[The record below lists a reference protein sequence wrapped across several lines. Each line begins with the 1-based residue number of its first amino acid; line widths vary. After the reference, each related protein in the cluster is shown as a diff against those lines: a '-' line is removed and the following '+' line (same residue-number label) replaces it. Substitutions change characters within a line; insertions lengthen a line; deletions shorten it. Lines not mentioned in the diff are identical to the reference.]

1 MKNLPEDTWLMSF
14 GQGFTV
20 WLRGPCCL
28 LKTTLERIN
37 FLTLVCPF
45 CHWLRQSRECVRHQK
60 FIQLEVLEVEEPT
73 AEDVEGGGFAFG
85 VPKCL
90 QGVCDGR
97 EPTSEHVVG
106 KTVEVPWGL
115 LRHAAWS
122 LLDATSA
129 FPAALFPNLLKS
141 ISSSSI
147 LNSQDTGLSLPH
159 SARINWLA
167 WK

>member
-45 CHWLRQSRECVRHQK
+45 CHWLWQSRECVRHQK
-60 FIQLEVLEVEEPT
+60 FIKLEVLEVEEPT
-73 AEDVEGGGFAFG
+73 VEDGGWGGWG
-85 VPKCL
+85 VGRWCRIWRPLVSTGRVQQERAL
-90 QGVCDGR
+90 QRACGQEDSGASPV
-97 EPTSEHVVG
+97 T
-106 KTVEVPWGL
+106 
-115 LRHAAWS
+115 
-122 LLDATSA
+122 
-129 FPAALFPNLLKS
+129 S

-147 LNSQDTGLSLPH
+147 LNSQEPPPLS
-159 SARINWLA
+159 SYKLA
-167 WK
+167 SMKVTFAQEET